1 MKYTLLA
8 LGLIVVLAFV
18 KYGQVVP
25 EGAIS
30 KIDNIE
36 NTGSALLTSIK
47 SGGLATSTLK
57 IGKEIL
63 NIEIA
68 DTAEARTLGLSGRL
82 GLATSTGL
90 LFVFEQEA
98 QYGFWMKDMN
108 FPIDIAW
115 LDKDKKIVYIEE
127 NASPESY
134 LRREVFTPATPAMYV
149 LETPAFFFQ
158 NSKIKIG
165 DIAEF

>member
-30 KIDNIE
+30 KLDNIE
-36 NTGSALLTSIK
+36 NTASVS
-47 SGGLATSTLK
+47 LAGAQSQDLGTGTLK
-57 IGKEIL
+57 IREQVL
-63 NIEIA
+63 SIEIA
-68 DTAEARTLGLSGRL
+68 DSVEERTLGLSGRL
-82 GLATSTGL
+82 WLATSTGL

-98 QYGFWMKDMN
+98 QYSFWMKDMN

-115 LDKDKKIVYIEE
+115 LDKDKKIIHIEK
-127 NASPESY
+127 NLSPLTY
-134 LRREVFTPATPAMYV
+134 PKAFGPATPSLYV
-149 LETPAFFFQ
+149 LETVANFFED
-158 NSKIKIG
+158 SKIKIG